1 MLQVRRKLGA
11 ACACALFFFCAAGLT
26 AQDKKPETP
35 KVTLTEAQMAAID
48 GQYREANEP
57 EIVLSI
63 YHADGKVWLT
73 GRRIPPLEMS
83 PESPTKVSSLA
94 GEFEFHQDASGAV
107 TGAALTGG
115 RAPLELTRISATPEK
130 FDFPAYGAPEDVMIP
145 VRDGVKLHAVILRP
159 VRQDKP
165 LPILLTRTPYGSE
178 GATSSDAVNSHYT
191 ELAKSGYIFVSQ
203 DIRGRY
209 KSEGV
214 FEMNR
219 ALQDHSNA
227 KLTDESTDAYD
238 TVAWL
243 VKNVPN
249 NNGRVGVLGV
259 SYPGFTAMEAGID
272 PNPAVKAISPQ
283 APMIDAW
290 MGDDFFHNGAFRETY
305 GYDYVIGMESS
316 KENEFGKL
324 DEDAYD
330 YFLKHGNYYNAMQA
344 AKAEKLPT
352 AQTFLNHPT
361 YDGYWRGH
369 GVQNTLHAVAVPT
382 LTVGGY
388 WDQEDMW
395 GAQAEYEA
403 LEPFDSKGQNFLV
416 LGPWNHGGWGSTR
429 RHLGAIDFGEATTD
443 EYRQRFE
450 APFFAYYLKDE
461 PGFSLKDTAA
471 FQTGSN
477 EWKLYSHWPPREATE
492 RDLFLEDKGKL
503 SFDKPAGKDAKA
515 FTKYVSDPASPV
527 PYRHRPIQATYAPGS
542 QWYTWLVED
551 QKFVDGRPDV
561 AVWKTEPLE
570 KDVTVTGDVV
580 ADIFAST
587 TGTDSDW
594 VVKLIDVYPEG
605 TAEGKMAGFELMTNM
620 EIFRGRYR
628 TSFEH
633 PEATPADAVEEYKF
647 GLHAANHVFKKG
659 HRIMVQ
665 VQSSWFPLYD
675 RNPQKYVTSM
685 MTAQPADF
693 QKATQKVYSSVE
705 HPSHI
710 VLPVAAD

>member
-1 MLQVRRKLGA
+1 MSFIQKKLGA
-11 ACACALFFFCAAGLT
+11 ACGCALLLFSAAGLT
-26 AQDKKPETP
+26 AQEKKAEPP
-35 KVTLTEAQMAAID
+35 KVTLTEAQMAALD
-48 GQYREANEP
+48 GQYSETIEP
-57 EIVLSI
+57 DIVLSV
-63 YHADGKVWLT
+63 YHADGKVWIT
-73 GRRIPPLEMS
+73 GRRLPALEMT
-83 PESPTKVSSLA
+83 PESPTKFASL
-94 GEFEFHQDASGAV
+94 GGQFDFHQDASGAV

-115 RAPLELTRISATPEK
+115 RQALELQRISGSPQK
-130 FDFPAYGAPEDVMIP
+130 FDFPAYQASEVMVP
-145 VRDGVKLHAVILRP
+145 VRDGVKLHAVVLRP
-159 VRQDKP
+159 VHQDKA
-165 LPILLTRTPYGSE
+165 LPFLLTRTPYGCD
-178 GATSSDAVNSHYT
+178 GMNSDAVNSHYT
-191 ELAKSGYIFVSQ
+191 ELARSGYIFVCQ

-209 KSEGV
+209 KSDGV

-219 ALQDHSNA
+219 ALQDHSNP

-238 TVAWL
+238 SVAWL
-243 VKNVPN
+243 VKNVPD
-249 NNGRVGVLGV
+249 NNGRVGVMGV

-324 DEDAYD
+324 DEDAYE
-330 YFLKHGNYYNAMQA
+330 YFLQQGNYDHAMQT

-361 YDGYWRGH
+361 YDSYWKSH

-395 GAQAEYEA
+395 GAQAEYAA
-403 LEPFDSKGQNFLV
+403 LEPFDSKHENFLV
-416 LGPWNHGGWGSTR
+416 LGPWNHGGWASTR
-429 RHLGAIDFGEATTD
+429 RHLGKVDFGEPTTD

-450 APFFAYYLKDE
+450 APFFAFYLKDE
-461 PGFSLKDTAA
+461 PGFSLQNTAA
-471 FQTGSN
+471 YQTGSN
-477 EWKLYSHWPPREATE
+477 RWMVYSQWPPRESKA
-492 RDLFLEDKGKL
+492 RNLYLGKGGEL
-503 SFDKPAGKDAKA
+503 AFDKPSGKDGQA
-515 FTKYVSDPASPV
+515 FTGYVSDPATPV

-551 QKFVDGRPDV
+551 QRFVDGRPDV
-561 AVWKTEPLE
+561 AVWKTPVLDH
-570 KDVTVTGDVV
+570 DVTVTGDVM

-587 TGTDSDW
+587 SGTDSDW
-594 VVKLIDVYPEG
+594 VVKLIDLYPDDKSQ
-605 TAEGKMAGFELMTNM
+605 ADMAGYELMTNM

-633 PEATPADAVEEYKF
+633 PEPTPANAVEEYKF

-659 HRIMVQ
+659 HRIMVE
-665 VQSSWFPLYD
+665 VQSTWFPLYD
-675 RNPQKYVTSM
+675 RNPQKYVTSI
-685 MTAQPADF
+685 MTAEPADF
-693 QKATQKVYSSVE
+693 EKATQKIYSSAA

-710 VLPVAAD
+710 ILPVAAE

>member
-1 MLQVRRKLGA
+1 MRSIRKKLGA
-11 ACACALFFFCAAGLT
+11 ACVGALLLFCVGNVT
-26 AQDKKPETP
+26 AQDTKAETP
-35 KVTLTEAQMAAID
+35 KVTLTEAQMAALD
-48 GQYREANEP
+48 GQYQEAEEP

-63 YHADGKVWLT
+63 YHEDGKIWVT
-73 GRRIPPLEMS
+73 GKRIPPLPMGVIS
-83 PESPTKVSSLA
+83 ATKLSSLG
-94 GEFEFHQDASGAV
+94 GEFEFHQDAQGVV
-107 TGAALTGG
+107 TGASATGG
-115 RAPLELTRISATPEK
+115 RQALELKRISSTPER
-130 FDFPAYGAPEDVMIP
+130 FVFPAYEATDVMIP
-145 VRDGVKLHAVILRP
+145 VRDGVKLHAIILRP
-159 VRQDKP
+159 KDMKQP
-165 LPILLTRTPYGSE
+165 LPFLLTRTPYGVE
-178 GATSSDAVNSHYT
+178 GSTSDGVNAGHP
-191 ELAKSGYIFVSQ
+191 ELAKSGYIFVFQ

-219 ALQDHSNA
+219 ALQDHANP

-243 VKNVPN
+243 IKNVAD
-249 NNGRVGVLGV
+249 NNGRVGVMGI

-272 PNPAVKAISPQ
+272 PHPAVKAISPQ

-305 GYDYVIGMESS
+305 GYDYIIGMESS
-316 KENEFGKL
+316 KENAFGKL
-324 DEDAYD
+324 DEDAYE
-330 YFLKHGNYYNAMQA
+330 YFLKQGSYDAAMKT
-344 AKAEKLPT
+344 AKAEQLPT
-352 AQTFLNHPT
+352 AQTFLKHPT
-361 YDGYWRGH
+361 YDSYWYSH

-395 GAQAEYEA
+395 GAQEEYRT
-403 LEPFDSKGQNFLV
+403 LEPFDKKNENFLV
-416 LGPWNHGGWGSTR
+416 LGPWNHGGWAGTR
-429 RHLGAIDFGEATTD
+429 RRLGAVDFGRVTTD
-443 EYRQRFE
+443 EYRQQFE

-477 EWKLYSHWPPREATE
+477 EWKVYSHWPPRESKE
-492 RDLFLEDKGKL
+492 RNLYLGIGGEL
-503 SFDKPAGKDAKA
+503 SFDKPSGKDGQA
-515 FTKYVSDPASPV
+515 FTAYVSDPATPV
-527 PYRHRPIQATYAPGS
+527 LYRHRPIQATYAPGS

-551 QKFVDGRPDV
+551 QRFVDGRPDV
-561 AVWKTEPLE
+561 AVWKTAVLD

-587 TGTDSDW
+587 SGTDSDW
-594 VVKLIDVYPEG
+594 VVKLIDVYPEEKS
-605 TAEGKMAGFELMTNM
+605 EGDMAGFELMTNM

-633 PEATPADAVEEYKF
+633 PEPTPANAVEEYKF

-659 HRIMVQ
+659 HRIMVE
-665 VQSSWFPLYD
+665 VQSTWFPLYD
-675 RNPQKYVTSM
+675 RNPQKYVTSI

-693 QKATQKVYSSVE
+693 TKATQKVYSSAA

-710 VLPVAAD
+710 ILPLAE